1 MHTGERLGE
10 YRSSVGRGLPLRLGN
25 NGPSHSLP
33 GTPVDG
39 FPPGLKLPEPAPASL
54 LVTKVVFGK
63 PVSREVSHTHQH
75 ENPLLCTGSNHPGS
89 KDDSNNIYASLE
101 SVKIAPFPNAGSSTG
116 SNHSGSDRVLLSAPR
131 DYIYSISR
139 DLTKTIDSIY
149 DASRPRGN
157 NLAHTIGTKIGCFHH
172 HFISLNICS
181 LFVFE

>member
-1 MHTGERLGE
+1 VNFLCAGERLGE

-25 NGPSHSLP
+25 GPSHSVP

-39 FPPGLKLPEPAPASL
+39 GGFPQGLKLPEPAPASL
-54 LVTKVVFGK
+54 LVTKVVFGT
-63 PVSREVSHTHQH
+63 PAVSREVNHTHQH
-75 ENPLLCTGSNHPGS
+75 ENPLLCTGGPGS
-89 KDDSNNIYASLE
+89 KEILDRETNNIYASLE
-101 SVKIAPFPNAGSSTG
+101 SVKIAPFVNAGSSTG

-157 NLAHTIGTKIGCFHH
+157 NLAHTIG
-172 HFISLNICS
+172 
-181 LFVFE
+181 EPE